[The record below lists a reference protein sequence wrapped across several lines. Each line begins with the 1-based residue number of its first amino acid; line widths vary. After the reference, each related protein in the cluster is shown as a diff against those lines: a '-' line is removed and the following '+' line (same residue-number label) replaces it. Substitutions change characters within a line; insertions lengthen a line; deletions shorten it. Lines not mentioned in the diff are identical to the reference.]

1 MPDLAHL
8 TAAARALL
16 PPGTAVAG
24 ADPQILHPLLPGE
37 PIPGATPSRLR
48 EFSAGRHAARAAIAA
63 LGHPVRAIPQGDDRA
78 PLWPAGLT
86 GTITHSRTACLAA
99 VSATA
104 KGLGLDL
111 EDDSPLDPDLW
122 DIILLPPERLWAET
136 QPDPARAAKLIFSAK
151 EAAYKAQYPTSLTL
165 FGFDTLLIQINGNSF
180 TATFQ
185 RPIGQFE
192 QGSVLSGRHSTTDGQ
207 ILTAV
212 ILA

>member
-37 PIPGATPSRLR
+37 SLPGATPSRLR
-48 EFSAGRHAARAAIAA
+48 EFSAGRHAARTAIAA
-63 LGHPVRAIPQGDDRA
+63 LGHPVRAISQADDRA

-99 VSATA
+99 VSTTAT
-104 KGLGLDL
+104 GLGLDL

-136 QPDPARAAKLIFSAK
+136 QPDAARAAKLIFSAK

-165 FGFDTLLIQINGNSF
+165 FGFDTVLIQIEGPAF

-185 RPIGQFE
+185 RPIGPFAK
-192 QGSVLSGRHSTTDGQ
+192 GMALTGRHTPINGH

-212 ILA
+212 VLR

>member
-16 PPGTAVAG
+16 PPGVAVAA
-24 ADPQILHPLLPGE
+24 ADPQVLHPLLPCE
-37 PIPGATPSRLR
+37 SLPGAIQSRLR
-48 EFSAGRHAARAAIAA
+48 EFSAGRHAARGAIAA

-86 GTITHSRTACLAA
+86 GTITHNRTACLAA
-99 VSATA
+99 VSNTA

-111 EDDSPLDPDLW
+111 EDDSPLEPDLW
-122 DIILLPPERLWAET
+122 DTILLPPERHWAET

-151 EAAYKAQYPTSLTL
+151 EAAYKAQYPSSLTL
-165 FGFDTLLIQINGNSF
+165 FGFDTLLIQIEGAAF

-185 RPIGQFE
+185 RPIGHFS
-192 QGSVLSGRHSTTDGQ
+192 QGSTLSGHHAFIDGH

-212 ILA
+212 ILV